1 MNKTYKSIVTGRGA
15 KPRSKRLQGLG
26 TAVSGGSIVLVSTAS
41 GENGGNARLTQD
53 ILTDIS
59 VGHIGAGLMLEAGMS
74 FTQVVKKMFCE
85 STAAT
90 LTGKLSTPN
99 DVEYGTPKGNITY
112 TANRNS
118 SGAMKQAY
126 MDDDKTKTLLFSEE
140 TDGVQIAIRTLEG
153 IYTQSE
159 TYKATAVYEAGADDI
174 PETKAECKISVNVRR
189 KWFAGVV
196 SSVPTTS
203 EEVRALSAN
212 GLYTDAGSYKFTI
225 SNYRTFVICIPSGTI
240 KEVSLERYQYNFMD
254 LDSAATPRRISVEGA
269 NGSAAVEY
277 TMYVFSTETTSTETD
292 NFTFKTN

>member
-1 MNKTYKSIVTGRGA
+1 MDKTYKSKVTGRGA

-26 TAVSGGSIVLVSTAS
+26 VTASGGTVVLVSTAS

-53 ILTDIS
+53 ILTDTS
-59 VGHIGAGLMLEAGMS
+59 AGHIGAGVMLEEGMS
-74 FTQVVKKMFCE
+74 FTLLVKKMFSE

-99 DVEYGTPKGNITY
+99 DVEYGTPKGTITY

-126 MDDDKTKTLLFSEE
+126 MDDDKALTLLFSAE
-140 TDGVQIAIRTLEG
+140 TDGVQTAVRILEG
-153 IYTQSE
+153 TYTQGE
-159 TYKATAVYEAGADDI
+159 TYKATVIYAAGEEDI
-174 PETKAECKISVNVRR
+174 PESKLESKISVNVRR

-196 SSVPTTS
+196 TKIPSTS
-203 EEVRALSAN
+203 AEVRALSSS
-212 GLYTDAGSYKFTI
+212 GLYTGAGNYKFTI
-225 SNYRTFVICIPSGTI
+225 SNYRTFVICLPEGAM

-254 LDSAATPRRISVEGA
+254 LDSAAAPHKISVEGA
-269 NGSAAVEY
+269 GGSAAVEY
-277 TMYVFSTETTSTETD
+277 TMYVFSTATTSTETD